1 MCMLFLFMIYYK
13 CIFIRFHEDKYSMDF
28 FKKKNIKKLKI
39 INNKTIN
46 IIYAV
51 LLFVKMNLTDEK
63 SVFFMPFFK
72 NKGGNKMEKEIL
84 KLLGEKD
91 GEFFE
96 GDVSGDTIIL
106 YSRIEKLFLKLQETI
121 QKNVYELSD
130 TTKKLIQNDAKIAT
144 NLYVIAAELIR
155 WYSTKI
161 SDVANEKV
169 VIDTAKWLRLSN
181 RHFFDEYCDDKSL
194 GSIFL
199 QYVEKSDRN
208 GQKKFVLYFFH
219 ILHYCPPNGFNEYML
234 NQNIGTNWYCKEK

>member
-1 MCMLFLFMIYYK
+1 
-13 CIFIRFHEDKYSMDF
+13 
-28 FKKKNIKKLKI
+28 
-39 INNKTIN
+39 
-46 IIYAV
+46 
-51 LLFVKMNLTDEK
+51 
-63 SVFFMPFFK
+63 
-72 NKGGNKMEKEIL
+72 MEKEIL

-169 VIDTAKWLRLSN
+169 VDTAGAGDWTAAALINYLFK
-181 RHFFDEYCDDKSL
+181 DKVMFGICNL
-194 GSIFL
+194 L
-199 QYVEKSDRN
+199 ESDLEIALKKA
-208 GQKKFVLYFFH
+208 QKVGAESCSYE
-219 ILHYCPPNGFNEYML
+219 GARGMM
-234 NQNIGTNWYCKEK
+234 QQ